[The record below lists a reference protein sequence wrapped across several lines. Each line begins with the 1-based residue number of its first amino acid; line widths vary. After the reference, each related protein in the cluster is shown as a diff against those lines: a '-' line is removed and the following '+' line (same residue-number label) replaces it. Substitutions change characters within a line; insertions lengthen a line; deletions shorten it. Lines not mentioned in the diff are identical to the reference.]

1 MVLERCTDSIP
12 LPDRPAYWR
21 AVRREV
27 FNDDCL
33 VEPYRGVTFRARMS
47 VLKLGPLLL
56 SDCRGD
62 ACTMVRAGCGETGA
76 VTLLV
81 QQAGECLIRHGER
94 QTHLVPG
101 SFCLFPADA
110 RVALEI
116 PGPYRQ
122 LSLRF
127 PASLLAGRV
136 ARWQQGAYAA
146 YPGDT
151 GAAGIFLATVR
162 AMRQHGE
169 SANGKCCTQVVNAM
183 LALLATVLD
192 ENRLDSPRPA
202 ARMASYHKARIR
214 RYVLE
219 NLANPELDVARI
231 AAAAGLS
238 PRYVHRLFAD
248 EPLHLMRWIWN
259 ERLERCFQVLAN
271 PECADP
277 SVSAVAYAWGFNDPS
292 HFSRSFRK
300 RYGVSPRDLAVS
312 RRPA

>member
-1 MVLERCTDSIP
+1 MVVELCTDSVP
-12 LPDRPAYWR
+12 SRDRPAYWR

-27 FNDDCL
+27 FGDDC
-33 VEPYRGVTFRARMS
+33 EIECYRGSAFRARMS
-47 VLKLGPLLL
+47 VLRVGPLLL
-56 SDCRGD
+56 SDCRGS
-62 ACTMVRAGCGETGA
+62 ACAMVRAGCEAGS

-81 QQAGECLIRHGER
+81 QQAGECLIRQGGR
-94 QTHLVPG
+94 QIHLVPG

-110 RVALEI
+110 RVALEW

-127 PASLLAGRV
+127 RASLLAERF
-136 ARWQQGAYAA
+136 AHWQQGAYAV

-151 GAAGIFLATVR
+151 GAAGIFLAMVS

-169 SANGKCCTQVVNAM
+169 STNGKCCVEAVHA
-183 LALLATVLD
+183 LVGLLATALD
-192 ENRLDSPRPA
+192 EHRADTPAPA

-214 RYVLE
+214 RFVLE

-231 AAAAGLS
+231 ADAVGLS

-248 EPLHLMRWIWN
+248 EPLQLMRWIWN
-259 ERLERCFQVLAN
+259 ERLERCFQVLADRA
-271 PECADP
+271 CAGA
-277 SVSAVAYAWGFNDPS
+277 SVSAVAYAWGFNDAS

-300 RYGVSPRDLAVS
+300 RYGISPRDVS
-312 RRPA
+312 ARPHA